1 MQLNKFSLKNKT
13 ALITGSSRGLGKAI
27 ALAFAGAGAEVV
39 LVSRSESALLKVSK
53 EIEQQGGRAWIFPF
67 DLSKVDGIGVLFE
80 QIHAETGQVDIL
92 VNVAGTIFR
101 TDAVDFPL
109 EQWQQILTLN
119 LTVPFVLSQSFAK
132 ACIDGKH
139 PGKIINI
146 ASLLSEAARPGIPAY
161 TASKGGIKQLTMALA
176 VEWAKYKINVNAIGP
191 GYFETEMTKP
201 LVENQE
207 FTRWVEASTPLG
219 RWGLPDELTGAAVF
233 LASPASDFITGQ
245 TIYVDGGWLANL

>member
-1 MQLNKFSLKNKT
+1 MNRFSLNDKT
-13 ALITGSSRGLGKAI
+13 ALITGASRGLGKAI
-27 ALAFAGAGAEVV
+27 ALAFADAGANVV
-39 LVSRSESALLKVSK
+39 LVSRSESTLLKVKK
-53 EIEQQGGRAWIFPF
+53 EIEQKEGRANIFPF
-67 DLSKVDGIGVLFE
+67 DLFQVDEVGELFHR
-80 QIHAETGQVDIL
+80 IRAETGHVDIL

-109 EQWQQILTLN
+109 DQWQRILTLN
-119 LTVPFVLSQSFAK
+119 LTVPFVLSQSFAR

-191 GYFETEMTKP
+191 GYFETELTKP
-201 LVENQE
+201 LVDDKA
-207 FTRWVEASTPLG
+207 FTRWVKESTPIG

-233 LASPASDFITGQ
+233 LASAASDFITGQ

>member
-1 MQLNKFSLKNKT
+1 MNKFSLKNKT

-27 ALAFAGAGAEVV
+27 ALAFAGAGADVV
-39 LVSRSESALLKVSK
+39 LVSRSESALLKVKK
-53 EIEQQGGRAWIFPF
+53 EIEQKGGRAYIFPF
-67 DLSKVDGIGVLFE
+67 DLFQVNGISELFH
-80 QIHAETGQVDIL
+80 QIHAETGRVDIL

-109 EQWQQILTLN
+109 DQWQRILTLN
-119 LTVPFVLSQSFAK
+119 LTVPFVLSQSFAQ
-132 ACIDGKH
+132 ACIAGKH

-191 GYFETEMTKP
+191 GYFETELTKP
-201 LVENQE
+201 LVDDKA
-207 FTRWVEASTPLG
+207 FTRWVKESTPLG
-219 RWGLPDELTGAAVF
+219 RWGVPDELTGAAVF